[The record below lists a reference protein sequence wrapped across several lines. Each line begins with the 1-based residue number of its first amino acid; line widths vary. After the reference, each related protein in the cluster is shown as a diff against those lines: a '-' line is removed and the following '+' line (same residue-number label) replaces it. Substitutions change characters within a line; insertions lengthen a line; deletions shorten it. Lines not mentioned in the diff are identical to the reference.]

1 MQVTEAIAAR
11 RSVNRLT
18 DQVPGRT
25 EVEKMIE
32 AAIWAPN
39 HRFTEPWRFHVIAGE
54 DRQRFGQYLADA
66 KRRRCPPRTDAD
78 RAALK
83 KTAGLFLRAPLV
95 IAVSVARSTD
105 RVQDLEDYGACCAA
119 IQNMLLAAW
128 EMGIVSK
135 WRTGDAAQ
143 DPAAREYLGT
153 GPDDRIA
160 GFIYLGYP
168 SRGPIPPPRDRDRDV
183 IKWRS
188 MPA

>member
-1 MQVTEAIAAR
+1 MQVTDAIAGR

-18 DQVPGRT
+18 DRIPGRA
-25 EVEKMIE
+25 EIEKMIE
-32 AAIWAPN
+32 AATWAPN
-39 HRFTEPWRFHVIAGE
+39 HRFTQPWRFHVIAGE
-54 DRQRFGQYLADA
+54 DRQRFGEHLAEA
-66 KRRRCPPRTDAD
+66 KLGRCPPQSDAD

-105 RVQDLEDYGACCAA
+105 RVQDLEDYGAACAA

-143 DPAAREYLGT
+143 DPAARDYLGA
-153 GPDDRIA
+153 GPNDRIA
-160 GFIYLGYP
+160 GYIYLGYP
-168 SRGPIPPPRDRDRDV
+168 AAGPIPPPRERDSDV
-183 IKWRS
+183 IDWRS
-188 MPA
+188 LQD